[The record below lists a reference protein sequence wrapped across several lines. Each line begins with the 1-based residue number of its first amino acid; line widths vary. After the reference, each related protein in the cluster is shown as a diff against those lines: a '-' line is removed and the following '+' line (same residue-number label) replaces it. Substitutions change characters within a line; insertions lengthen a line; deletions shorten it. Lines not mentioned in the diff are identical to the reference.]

1 MKQKTDPYSILG
13 IKPGAK
19 LKDVKVAYKTK
30 AQQYHPDA
38 GGTVTEWL
46 QISEAYETIINKKH
60 VPIITTADT
69 QMLNIALDIKQQI
82 QGIDDYIQVEQEE
95 ELFIKIKI
103 PPGALAG
110 DRFQVKSHGKKYIIN
125 VKEKAHSDFT
135 RDGNNL
141 ILYKTL
147 DIVNV
152 LRRDSF
158 AIENAVGELI
168 RVDIPEECN
177 TGTIISLKDQGLYNR
192 KTKRY
197 GNLRIFVRVLIPSLE
212 NEQDIEEFIKRLK
225 ND

>member
-13 IKPGAK
+13 IKPGTK
-19 LKDVKVAYKTK
+19 LKDIKSAYKQK

-46 QISEAYETIINKKH
+46 QISEAYESIIKKKH

-69 QMLNIALDIKQQI
+69 QMLNIALDLKQQI
-82 QGIDDYIQVEQEE
+82 EGIDDYIQVEQEE

-125 VKEKAHSDFT
+125 VKEKSHSDFT

-141 ILYKTL
+141 IMYKTL
-147 DIVNV
+147 DIIDV
-152 LRRDSF
+152 LLCRPF
-158 AIENAVGELI
+158 MIKNAVGNFVN
-168 RVDIPEECN
+168 VDIPEGCN
-177 TGTIISLKDQGLYNR
+177 TGTIISLKEQGLYNR

-197 GNLRIFVRVLIPSLE
+197 GNLRIFVRVEIPSLVT
-212 NEQDIEEFIKRLK
+212 EQEVDKFIKRLK

>member
-1 MKQKTDPYSILG
+1 M
-13 IKPGAK
+13 
-19 LKDVKVAYKTK
+19 
-30 AQQYHPDA
+30 
-38 GGTVTEWL
+38 
-46 QISEAYETIINKKH
+46 
-60 VPIITTADT
+60 
-69 QMLNIALDIKQQI
+69 
-82 QGIDDYIQVEQEE
+82 
-95 ELFIKIKI
+95 
-103 PPGALAG
+103 
-110 DRFQVKSHGKKYIIN
+110 
-125 VKEKAHSDFT
+125 KEKAHSDFT